1 MSKPTYKTKTVLKH
15 EDMNKKIVYC
25 QSYKI
30 WFTAIY
36 KPKMQIITT

>member
-1 MSKPTYKTKTVLKH
+1 MSRPTYKTKTVLKH
-15 EDMNKKIVYC
+15 EDMDKKIVYY

>member
-1 MSKPTYKTKTVLKH
+1 MSRPTYKTKTVLKH
-15 EDMNKKIVYC
+15 EDMDKKIVYC

-36 KPKMQIITT
+36 KPKMRIITT